1 MEDTSMMTAEATAKK
16 PVKTLFELQA
26 EVERYPFDQAS
37 RLSLLE
43 RLFATQNENFGAELK
58 KAALFV
64 PDRKV
69 LFYMI
74 EGDKY
79 RLVPEKT
86 KQKAYAPEPTAS
98 ENNSED
104 RTATL
109 IDSFLEK
116 NPDNQPKRR
125 LTLTDAASDYAAYLE
140 QQEEGTLQTPT
151 ISDAVEK
158 TPQTSAKKT
167 VGEIKKQEIPLPE
180 PEENPQPTAI
190 NESGSKYFTET
201 LAKIYIKQGKY
212 EEAVEIMRKLSADNP
227 KKSCYFADQIRFLEK
242 VVINSKSKK

>member
-1 MEDTSMMTAEATAKK
+1 
-16 PVKTLFELQA
+16 
-26 EVERYPFDQAS
+26 
-37 RLSLLE
+37 
-43 RLFATQNENFGAELK
+43 
-58 KAALFV
+58 
-64 PDRKV
+64 
-69 LFYMI
+69 MI

-86 KQKAYAPEPTAS
+86 KQKAYAPKPTAS

-140 QQEEGTLQTPT
+140 QQEEETLQTPP
-151 ISDAVEK
+151 ISDAAEK
-158 TPQTSAKKT
+158 TPQPSAKKT
-167 VGEIKKQEIPLPE
+167 VGEIKKPEIPLPE
-180 PEENPQPTAI
+180 PVENPLPTAK
-190 NESGSKYFTET
+190 NESESKYFTET

>member
-1 MEDTSMMTAEATAKK
+1 MEETKTITTPTVENS
-16 PVKTLFELQA
+16 PKTLFELQA
-26 EVERYPFDQAS
+26 EVERYPFDQSS
-37 RLSLLE
+37 RLTLLE
-43 RLFATQNENFGAELK
+43 RLFTTQNENFGAELK

-86 KQKAYAPEPTAS
+86 KQKASAPKQTTPQ
-98 ENNSED
+98 NNTED

-116 NPDNQPKRR
+116 NPDNQPKRK

-140 QQEEGTLQTPT
+140 QQDEETSLPSPNAAATENP
-151 ISDAVEK
+151 
-158 TPQTSAKKT
+158 PQVIAKKT
-167 VGEIKKQEIPLPE
+167 VDEIKRPEFSLPE
-180 PEENPQPTAI
+180 PVENPQPMEK
-190 NESGSKYFTET
+190 NENDNKYFTET

>member
-1 MEDTSMMTAEATAKK
+1 MEDTRMMTAEATAKK

-43 RLFATQNENFGAELK
+43 RLFATQNETFGAELK

-86 KQKAYAPEPTAS
+86 KQKAYAPKPTAS
-98 ENNSED
+98 ENNAED

-125 LTLTDAASDYAAYLE
+125 LTLNDAASDYAAYLE
-140 QQEEGTLQTPT
+140 QQEEDTLQTPT
-151 ISDAVEK
+151 ISDVAEK
-158 TPQTSAKKT
+158 TSQSSAKKT
-167 VGEIKKQEIPLPE
+167 VGEIKKQKSLCRNPWKIPC
-180 PEENPQPTAI
+180 QRKTT
-190 NESGSKYFTET
+190 K
-201 LAKIYIKQGKY
+201 AKANISPRHWQKFI
-212 EEAVEIMRKLSADNP
+212 
-227 KKSCYFADQIRFLEK
+227 
-242 VVINSKSKK
+242 